1 MDYGQWICMC
11 CIMDG
16 GCVCDGLW
24 KCMWWNMDV
33 YVIYPVL
40 CVDIYVISLFVLMES
55 KKQKNSIFSLFAEC
69 HTRQRGLCRVPWPWH
84 SAKLGSRD
92 PISQL
97 CRVPE
102 PWHSAKIFFKKKKFL
117 CRVQEYG
124 TRQRIFKKKYLCRVP
139 LRWHSAKRPSELTSD
154 FFYRVLT
161 WHSAKTLSSA
171 RYVAL
176 GKETFADG
184 FFADCSLPSAALGKL
199 PVSSSESYPAR
210 MVNWTN
216 WWWNFSFRKQ
226 KQKKLWSKKNHL
238 TQMP

>member
-1 MDYGQWICMC
+1 
-11 CIMDG
+11 
-16 GCVCDGLW
+16 
-24 KCMWWNMDV
+24 MWWNMDV

-55 KKQKNSIFSLFAEC
+55 KKPKNSIFPLFAEC

-117 CRVQEYG
+117 CRVQEYD
-124 TRQRIFKKKYLCRVP
+124 TRQRIFKKKEKILCRVP
-139 LRWHSAKRPSELTSD
+139 LRWHSTKRPSESTSD
-154 FFYRVLT
+154 FFCRMLT
-161 WHSAKTLSSA
+161 WHSIKALPSA

-184 FFADCSLPSAALGKL
+184 FFADCSLPSAALGKAFAECNRGFAECL
-199 PVSSSESYPAR
+199 KHSAKSPCAVVICPCH
-210 MVNWTN
+210 TN
-216 WWWNFSFRKQ
+216 MSISDYLYMHGINLLLGDMQIKD
-226 KQKKLWSKKNHL
+226 
-238 TQMP
+238 